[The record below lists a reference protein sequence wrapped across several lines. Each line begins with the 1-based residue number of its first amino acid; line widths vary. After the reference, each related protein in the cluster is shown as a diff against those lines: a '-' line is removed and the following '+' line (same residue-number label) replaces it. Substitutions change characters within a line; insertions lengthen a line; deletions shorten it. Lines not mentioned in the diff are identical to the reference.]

1 MFKYISI
8 LMVMSLFLCS
18 TVSAAEPTEPDVVVT
33 QQARLDAETHVIRDV
48 RSLEWGLGGFLCGF
62 FALGASVAYAP
73 TVPTANLMG
82 KSPDYIIAYTDTY
95 RSAMKR
101 KNITAAGIG
110 CLMNVSIIALW
121 LLVLR

>member
-18 TVSAAEPTEPDVVVT
+18 TVSATESDVVVT
-33 QQARLDAETHVIRDV
+33 QQQARLDAETHVIRDV